1 MTCNNPDKRTES
13 YSQNQELKILRVLS
27 ISIIQVILILFS
39 LKGIS
44 QTFEKAATKFI
55 TTGDGVKL
63 QYRIIGNAKD
73 TLIFLHGGPGQNCLG
88 VAPDLEP
95 LSKDHVFIIYDQ
107 RGCGGSDLGD
117 TSMITASQHVEDLET
132 LRKFF
137 SIEKLKLVGHSWGC
151 MLAALYV
158 NKYPT
163 RVGKLL
169 LLSPGPPTRKL
180 FQERFASFAAKD
192 SLNQPIVAKLRQQL
206 ETADD
211 PVSICNQI
219 REINERFYYF
229 DPKNSLKKKGN
240 YCAVSGEAIRKQAIT
255 ARLTLRSLGDYDLI
269 PLISKITQAAL
280 IIEGAQ
286 TPVPL
291 KELETWVKSLPN
303 GKLLLIQ
310 SSGHGYPF
318 VEQPEIFYSAVEKF
332 LNSGTRR

>member
-1 MTCNNPDKRTES
+1 VS
-13 YSQNQELKILRVLS
+13 VLYKFF
-27 ISIIQVILILFS
+27 IKAILITLS

-44 QTFEKAATKFI
+44 QSFEKAPTKFL
-55 TTGDGVKL
+55 TTPDGVKL
-63 QYRIIGNAKD
+63 QYRILGNAKD

-88 VAPDLEP
+88 VAPDLES
-95 LSKDHVFIIYDQ
+95 LSKNHVFIIYDQ

-117 TSMITASQHVEDLET
+117 TTLITASQHVQDLET
-132 LRKFF
+132 IRDFF
-137 SIEKLKLVGHSWGC
+137 SIEKLNLVGHSWGC
-151 MLAALYV
+151 MLATLYV
-158 NKYPT
+158 SKYPT
-163 RVGKLL
+163 RVGRLL
-169 LLSPGPPTRKL
+169 FLSPGPPTRKL
-180 FQERFASFAAKD
+180 FQERFASFAARD
-192 SLNQPIVAKLRQQL
+192 SLNQPVVMKLRQQL
-206 ETADD
+206 ETSDD

-269 PLISKITQAAL
+269 PMISKITQPVL

-291 KELETWVKSLPN
+291 KELETWNKTLAN

-318 VEQPEIFYSAVEKF
+318 VEQPQIFYPAVEKF
-332 LNSGTRR
+332 LHTGMRN